1 MESIW
6 APSAWIGAVT
16 SPMAELSLSLRVVS
30 EATCLSWRLRRSA
43 LRVSICW
50 SSAASSCWK
59 MWRMSAREGIEVGV
73 EVVCEGVGW
82 RAVSGMEGSWGVGGW
97 MVGRGVWAVVV
108 GEEWGVVCIGVVVS
122 CRLCGGLGVWGLAMV
137 GVIGDWVVRLGLIV
151 VGVVLVERGVVLVVA
166 WEPVGVVDA
175 TWGVRGGV
183 CVVVWELWCVATVA
197 VVGGSG
203 GIPWSSSSSMKS
215 PGWGWGG
222 SGPRK
227 RFVAWEKVYGRGITV
242 VALFG
247 LRPAASRKLRM

>member
-30 EATCLSWRLRRSA
+30 EAVCLSWRLRRSA

-50 SSAASSCWK
+50 SRVASSCWK
-59 MWRMSAREGIEVGV
+59 MWRMSAREGIEFGM

-97 MVGRGVWAVVV
+97 MVERGVWAVVV
-108 GEEWGVVCIGVVVS
+108 GKEWGVVCIGVVVS

-151 VGVVLVERGVVLVVA
+151 VGVVLVERGVVFAVA
-166 WEPVGVVDA
+166 WGPVGVVNA
-175 TWGVRGGV
+175 IGGG
-183 CVVVWELWCVATVA
+183 CVVAYV
-197 VVGGSG
+197 
-203 GIPWSSSSSMKS
+203 
-215 PGWGWGG
+215 
-222 SGPRK
+222 
-227 RFVAWEKVYGRGITV
+227 
-242 VALFG
+242 
-247 LRPAASRKLRM
+247 